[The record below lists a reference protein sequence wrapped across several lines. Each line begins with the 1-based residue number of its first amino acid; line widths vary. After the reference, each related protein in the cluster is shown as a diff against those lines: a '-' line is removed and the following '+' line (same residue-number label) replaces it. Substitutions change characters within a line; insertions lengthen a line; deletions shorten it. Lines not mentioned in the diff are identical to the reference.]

1 MNAAAAESWRSL
13 IATLA
18 NDTAR
23 TVYAEFVTAGTSATL
38 AGLSPSRRRRV
49 RDALTG
55 AGLLEVDPGA
65 DSGGGPASDG
75 ADLRVAPGV
84 FAAAL
89 AAAPSTP
96 RPQGVERFLDA
107 DGRIRVYPSD
117 RRERAELLALVAS
130 RAVQPGE
137 VLGEREI
144 NARLETFTDD
154 VAVLRRY
161 LVDHGELERTRSG
174 SEYARP

>member
-18 NDTAR
+18 NETAR
-23 TVYAEFVTAGTSATL
+23 TVYAEFVTVGASATL
-38 AGLSPSRRRRV
+38 ASLSPSRRRRV

-65 DSGGGPASDG
+65 DHGGGPVADG
-75 ADLRVAPGV
+75 AALRVAPGV

-89 AAAPSTP
+89 AASPVRP

-130 RAVQPGE
+130 RAVHSGE
-137 VLGEREI
+137 VLGEREV
-144 NARLETFTDD
+144 NARLEAFTDD

>member
-38 AGLSPSRRRRV
+38 TGLSPSRRRRV

-65 DSGGGPASDG
+65 DQGGGPASDG
-75 ADLRVAPGV
+75 VALRVAPGV

-89 AAAPSTP
+89 AASPGRP
-96 RPQGVERFLDA
+96 RPQGLERFLDA
-107 DGRIRVYPSD
+107 DGRILVYPSD

-130 RAVQPGE
+130 RAVRPGE
-137 VLGEREI
+137 VLAEPEV
-144 NARLETFTDD
+144 NARLEAFTDD

-161 LVDHGELERTRSG
+161 LVDHGELARTRSG

>member
-1 MNAAAAESWRSL
+1 VNAAAAESWRSL
-13 IATLA
+13 VATLA
-18 NDTAR
+18 NETAR
-23 TVYAEFVTAGTSATL
+23 TVYAEFVTAGASATL
-38 AGLSPSRRRRV
+38 SSLSPSRSRRV

-55 AGLLEVDPGA
+55 SGLLEVDPGA
-65 DSGGGPASDG
+65 DPDGGLAADGPS
-75 ADLRVAPGV
+75 LRVAPGV

-89 AAAPSTP
+89 AAAPSAP
-96 RPQGVERFLDA
+96 RPQGIERFLDA

-117 RRERAELLALVAS
+117 RRKRAELLALVAS
-130 RAVQPGE
+130 RAVRPGE

-144 NARLETFTDD
+144 NARLEAFTDD

-174 SEYARP
+174 SEYART